1 MQTGVPA
8 SMRGVQL
15 FKHGQRVGGC
25 PPSIL
30 VPALHNESACHQA
43 QYASLKRAIAHC
55 TGGPE
60 CGLNPEVIHGDAV
73 DELAL
78 ESRNF
83 GDGIV
88 VLYSPVAPFGTHA

>member
-15 FKHGQRVGGC
+15 FEHGQCLGGR

-30 VPALHNESACHQA
+30 VPALHNERARRQA
-43 QYASLKRAIAHC
+43 QYASLKPAIAPC

-60 CGLNPEVIHGDAV
+60 YGLDPELIHGDAV

-83 GDGIV
+83 GDGFV
-88 VLYSPVAPFGTHA
+88 VQHSPLAPVVIHV